1 MASFYIPLSGL
12 DSDSTALDT
21 IANNL
26 ANMNTTGYKQQTVNF
41 SDFFYTQ
48 IGEQGSGDL
57 IQQGSGVQ
65 TAGIES
71 QYTQG
76 DITTTGNATDVAMD
90 GNGFF
95 VINDGGTNIFTR
107 DGNFGLNSSGGLI
120 TQGGQ
125 SVMGYPAVAGV
136 VNTSAPLGAITVP
149 VGSVEAPQA
158 SANFGMTANLN
169 ATDAV
174 GTTVPAQITM
184 YDSLGEPQ
192 VATVTYTKTANNTW
206 SYAIALPAGA
216 QTAAGTQTNN
226 TGTLTFNASG
236 NLTSPSAPVT
246 GISFTSLTDG
256 ANDLT
261 LNWNVLGA
269 SGTPTITQVNA
280 ASAVT
285 ATNQDGFAA
294 GQYQSFSISANGTVT
309 ASYSNGQTL
318 AVGQLAVGN
327 VANVQGLQLLGN
339 GEYAATQASG
349 TAAIGASGTGGLG
362 TMQEGALEASNVN
375 ISQEFSDLIIAQRA
389 FEANSKAV
397 TTFDTVVQETI
408 NMIH

>member
-125 SVMGYPAVAGV
+125 SVMGYPAVAGWSTPARLWERSRCRSAPWKRRRPRP
-136 VNTSAPLGAITVP
+136 TSA
-149 VGSVEAPQA
+149 
-158 SANFGMTANLN
+158 
-169 ATDAV
+169 
-174 GTTVPAQITM
+174 
-184 YDSLGEPQ
+184 
-192 VATVTYTKTANNTW
+192 
-206 SYAIALPAGA
+206 
-216 QTAAGTQTNN
+216 
-226 TGTLTFNASG
+226 
-236 NLTSPSAPVT
+236 
-246 GISFTSLTDG
+246 
-256 ANDLT
+256 
-261 LNWNVLGA
+261 
-269 SGTPTITQVNA
+269 
-280 ASAVT
+280 
-285 ATNQDGFAA
+285 
-294 GQYQSFSISANGTVT
+294 
-309 ASYSNGQTL
+309 
-318 AVGQLAVGN
+318 
-327 VANVQGLQLLGN
+327 
-339 GEYAATQASG
+339 
-349 TAAIGASGTGGLG
+349 
-362 TMQEGALEASNVN
+362 
-375 ISQEFSDLIIAQRA
+375 
-389 FEANSKAV
+389 
-397 TTFDTVVQETI
+397 
-408 NMIH
+408 